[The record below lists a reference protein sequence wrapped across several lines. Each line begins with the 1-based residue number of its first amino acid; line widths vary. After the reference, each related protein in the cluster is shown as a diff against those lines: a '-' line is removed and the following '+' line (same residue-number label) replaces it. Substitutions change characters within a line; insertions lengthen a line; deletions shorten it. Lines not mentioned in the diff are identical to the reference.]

1 MRIPTYS
8 FRNTTS
14 GLEVYGPG
22 SPGNIFPN
30 LVFIRGKDYRIL
42 SLSEDSTIE
51 IYDEIGRVLFQGDS
65 EIFFKPVIFKLG
77 NNFPSLVYYR
87 IKNSDSNNQFGKIL
101 VRDFNNVTGKVIS
114 YGYSRDC
121 NVFDDKYQDHL
132 TDQTGEFSL
141 DLNSFIKTDSDT
153 YFVNFDLYAIGGF
166 DSAVL
171 NPNAESYSDLLN
183 LSFLAKTGCLNISV
197 LSSVF
202 YFISSKLI
210 KVNYREIENKMKSY
224 FGFSRNFDPITDDP
238 IYGYLTN
245 KISFDDFK
253 KYILLTMCAELQ
265 FTINKE
271 EEDTEKFNYLY
282 TTIADEILDGNK
294 KFEYGI
300 LNNIIN
306 YNVEN
311 PHQLKTYNSFK
322 NLYLIVSERIQK
334 ITDNSTKKVCVLEDI
349 YNLVYKFRT
358 SVYIPKLVSPEQ
370 FLSDNFELI
379 ANSVKI
385 PEQLNYVT
393 ITSSPGCAVA
403 PFGRYAKVQITSDLL
418 YNTFN
423 QVLPIEPEV
432 TRNLINKTIYI
443 KYDKDSDYDYYCYT
457 IVDYIDFDYELYS
470 IGKQNNTEEKIYSQ
484 VIQGFTEYADCC
496 ALQSAIKSTEQEN
509 SKKLE
514 ITESDAEL
522 FNFILFDIDK
532 NRTDTISITNKNYP
546 YRRKEENS
554 VYYIDEFLDKATRVT
569 APAFICVPNNYSD
582 SLSEYNSITL
592 SFDKKNRIHEPIHIR
607 YDFDKIKITNSIY
620 ENDVLI
626 IETESSHG
634 FSIGDSIIIENSSK
648 NSYINGSFEIIGLSG
663 QNKITLDYD
672 LPEEVTPED
681 INGTYAEF
689 KSLNTTKIYTDVNN
703 FSRNDFIFFEEATN
717 SVPYRI
723 IDIKQDYIGKYLV
736 IEGNVPRNVTS
747 FVKVDSK
754 PERIFTETESNY
766 KTLSYSLNK
775 NPQRLNLSNIDTDL
789 YKIYTPSNPGE
800 LARNINSK
808 IISSIQVNK
817 AVLKIDDTIIDD
829 TQNNNDNTISDTS
842 NTTNTDFDNLDYFSQ
857 SNKQVLYNKE
867 EIAYHYSRTYLKKEY
882 DLNEYTEVSPES
894 DTFDW
899 NNDGIVGLDELKI
912 LERFL
917 LTAPKTVEEYNT
929 DRGSYPMTSVL
940 PNVVTATYACQE
952 NCCHDDFIESE
963 DFTMEDVYI
972 YDAFQAYMD
981 SIGIAESDYIEF
993 RNYYD
998 SLVTQ
1003 GIAEPLSNEIVYMPT
1018 TPTEQKFC
1026 GDYTNSGNISPEDS
1040 HIYYAHQL
1048 YVATNGGSQ
1057 PNNVA
1062 EFSNYY
1068 DTLVASGI
1076 VPSLLSPIEKLPS
1089 LSADETIVTSDG
1101 SLNKNCELITGKD
1114 LAIYNEWIRQGKPT
1128 DIDIFNENRL
1138 EGVPRACF
1146 LPADDDGFN
1155 QGEYEEIGLGFSEQK
1170 ISEVYS
1176 GVEHL

>member
-1 MRIPTYS
+1 M
-8 FRNTTS
+8 
-14 GLEVYGPG
+14 
-22 SPGNIFPN
+22 
-30 LVFIRGKDYRIL
+30 
-42 SLSEDSTIE
+42 
-51 IYDEIGRVLFQGDS
+51 
-65 EIFFKPVIFKLG
+65 
-77 NNFPSLVYYR
+77 
-87 IKNSDSNNQFGKIL
+87 
-101 VRDFNNVTGKVIS
+101 
-114 YGYSRDC
+114 
-121 NVFDDKYQDHL
+121 
-132 TDQTGEFSL
+132 
-141 DLNSFIKTDSDT
+141 
-153 YFVNFDLYAIGGF
+153 
-166 DSAVL
+166 
-171 NPNAESYSDLLN
+171 
-183 LSFLAKTGCLNISV
+183 
-197 LSSVF
+197 F
-202 YFISSKLI
+202 Y
-210 KVNYREIENKMKSY
+210 
-224 FGFSRNFDPITDDP
+224 
-238 IYGYLTN
+238 
-245 KISFDDFK
+245 
-253 KYILLTMCAELQ
+253 
-265 FTINKE
+265 
-271 EEDTEKFNYLY
+271 
-282 TTIADEILDGNK
+282 
-294 KFEYGI
+294 
-300 LNNIIN
+300 NNI
-306 YNVEN
+306 
-311 PHQLKTYNSFK
+311 
-322 NLYLIVSERIQK
+322 
-334 ITDNSTKKVCVLEDI
+334 
-349 YNLVYKFRT
+349 
-358 SVYIPKLVSPEQ
+358 
-370 FLSDNFELI
+370 
-379 ANSVKI
+379 
-385 PEQLNYVT
+385 
-393 ITSSPGCAVA
+393 
-403 PFGRYAKVQITSDLL
+403 
-418 YNTFN
+418 
-423 QVLPIEPEV
+423 
-432 TRNLINKTIYI
+432 
-443 KYDKDSDYDYYCYT
+443 
-457 IVDYIDFDYELYS
+457 
-470 IGKQNNTEEKIYSQ
+470 
-484 VIQGFTEYADCC
+484 
-496 ALQSAIKSTEQEN
+496 
-509 SKKLE
+509 
-514 ITESDAEL
+514 
-522 FNFILFDIDK
+522 
-532 NRTDTISITNKNYP
+532 
-546 YRRKEENS
+546 
-554 VYYIDEFLDKATRVT
+554 
-569 APAFICVPNNYSD
+569 
-582 SLSEYNSITL
+582 
-592 SFDKKNRIHEPIHIR
+592 
-607 YDFDKIKITNSIY
+607 
-620 ENDVLI
+620 
-626 IETESSHG
+626 
-634 FSIGDSIIIENSSK
+634 
-648 NSYINGSFEIIGLSG
+648 
-663 QNKITLDYD
+663 
-672 LPEEVTPED
+672 
-681 INGTYAEF
+681 
-689 KSLNTTKIYTDVNN
+689 
-703 FSRNDFIFFEEATN
+703 
-717 SVPYRI
+717 
-723 IDIKQDYIGKYLV
+723 
-736 IEGNVPRNVTS
+736 
-747 FVKVDSK
+747 
-754 PERIFTETESNY
+754 
-766 KTLSYSLNK
+766 
-775 NPQRLNLSNIDTDL
+775 
-789 YKIYTPSNPGE
+789 
-800 LARNINSK
+800 
-808 IISSIQVNK
+808 
-817 AVLKIDDTIIDD
+817 DTIIDD